1 MTSYLESYDDKSDD
15 WSGNGEFSWCHRR
28 RPLDAILPV
37 IPPPLCKASHHI
49 PLISS
54 ESEYVLGSEWPII
67 ERSEDHNKDGKQ
79 RRDASE
85 RARRRQKGDVWES
98 KISEKQRRRPPRG
111 GQGGCQKYDAD
122 RTQELGWNGKCR
134 RQNVFIWR
142 QPSAIC
148 SLQVLSWQHDNE
160 RLAGAL
166 LFNYRL
172 LTKQCRCFS
181 YHNSF
186 NWPTSLLLSLQMQ
199 LYIKFSRC
207 LAHNF

>member
-1 MTSYLESYDDKSDD
+1 MSSSPTT
-15 WSGNGEFSWCHRR
+15 WCH
-28 RPLDAILPV
+28 LAGHTTTSV
-37 IPPPLCKASHHI
+37 EGQ

-54 ESEYVLGSEWPII
+54 ETESVLVSKWPII

-79 RRDASE
+79 RRDASK

-98 KISEKQRRRPPRG
+98 KISEKRRRRPPRG

-122 RTQELGWNGKCR
+122 RTQELGWIGIWR
-134 RQNVFIWR
+134 SHIWR

-186 NWPTSLLLSLQMQ
+186 NWPTFLLLSLQMQ